1 MLVFKPGLGSRTVE
15 THAASNRCLANGWI
29 WLATGSIL
37 ARDDWWWEAH
47 GAGWARGGGLP
58 GTKPGMLALRVAG
71 HGMGG
76 LLPRGAGVVR
86 LRTPSTTLVFA
97 KGHA

>member
-1 MLVFKPGLGSRTVE
+1 MVRVGRAAGL
-15 THAASNRCLANGWI
+15 A
-29 WLATGSIL
+29 
-37 ARDDWWWEAH
+37 
-47 GAGWARGGGLP
+47 

-86 LRTPSTTLVFA
+86 LRTPSTN
-97 KGHA
+97 